1 MAQTINNQLMSLKVQ
16 KYLNSSQKQ
25 TLSSMH
31 RLSSGLRIN
40 SAKDDAAALA
50 IAERMNV
57 ELRGMNIGMRNAYDG
72 ISMITTAEGGLKQVS
87 EQLQRMRE
95 LALQSAN
102 GTNTTADRTNLDKEF
117 QALND
122 EVSRIVSSTTFNG
135 KTLLAQGSSATE
147 FQVGPGTSDTIS
159 VDAAQVAPMAEN
171 ISTHAASLASV
182 QAVDSMIAEIA
193 GQRAYFGAVQSG
205 FESTINNLHTS
216 AKSQSAALGRIMDA
230 DFAVESARL
239 AHSQI
244 LEQAGLAMSS
254 QANSTAGS
262 VLDLLG

>member
-16 KYLNSSQKQ
+16 KYLNSAQKQ

-72 ISMITTAEGGLKQVS
+72 ISMTATAEGGLQQIS

-102 GTNTTADRTNLDKEF
+102 GTNTTADRANLDKEF

-122 EVSRIVSSTTFNG
+122 EVSRIVSSTSFNG
-135 KTLLAQGSSATE
+135 RTLLAQGSSATT
-147 FQVGPGTSDTIS
+147 FQVGASAGDSVS
-159 VDAAQVAPMAEN
+159 VDAAQIAPLTEN
-171 ISTHAASLASV
+171 ISTYEASLASV
-182 QAVDSMIAEIA
+182 QAVDSMIAEIN

-205 FESTINNLHTS
+205 FESTINNLQIG
-216 AKSQSAALGRIMDA
+216 AQSQSAALGRIMDA

-244 LEQAGLAMSS
+244 LEQAGIAMSS
-254 QANSTAGS
+254 QANSTAGN
-262 VLDLLG
+262 VVKLLA